1 MPQDAL
7 KGSSR
12 GRKIWHK
19 YHAAPTS
26 IDGLRFDSKAEAGRY
41 VDLRLLQKAGE
52 IVFFLRQVPFDLPGG
67 VKYKADFMIFWADGS
82 VTVEDVK
89 GYDTPQSRLKR
100 RQVEALYP
108 VTIELVKGRR

>member
-7 KGSSR
+7 KGLR
-12 GRKIWHK
+12 QGKVWHK
-19 YHAAPTS
+19 YRAVPTS

-41 VDLRLLQKAGE
+41 ADLRLLQKAGE
-52 IVFFLRQVPFDLPGG
+52 VVFFLRQVPFDLPGG
-67 VKYKADFMIFWADGS
+67 VKYRADFMIFWADGS

>member
-7 KGSSR
+7 KGLRR
-12 GRKIWHK
+12 GKVWHK
-19 YHAAPTS
+19 YHASPTS

-41 VDLRLLQKAGE
+41 VDLKLLQQAGE
-52 IVFFLRQVPFDLPGG
+52 VLFFLRQVPFDLPGG
-67 VKYKADFMIFWADGS
+67 VKYRADFMIFYADGT

-89 GYDTPQSRLKR
+89 GVDTPQSRLKR

-108 VTIELVKGRR
+108 IKIELVKGRR